1 VKVVLAHKYF
11 YRGGGTATYLF
22 ALMPELEK
30 RGHECIPF
38 TVAYDQ
44 TVPSKYSRYF
54 VSPVAGSSQTHL
66 KDMKKTPW
74 LMLKLLARATWSLEA
89 YRKAL
94 QLCDELK
101 PDIAYVHNLYS
112 YMSPSPIAAFKK
124 RGVPVVMRVSDTS
137 LLCPGLIGWLHGQ
150 VCIHCARNGP
160 WRAFRYRCHK
170 GSLSST
176 AARAFSMQV
185 HRRFRVYDGVDT
197 FVTPSQF
204 MADLL
209 ADGGYGHKPIV
220 CVPSFY
226 PAPKDLNGQVED
238 DYILYFGR
246 IAPEKGLATL
256 VQAFAQAGRGYRL
269 LVAGADVDGETDR
282 LRRLAVNAGSCAI
295 EFAGP
300 QDREDLDELVRRCL
314 FTVIPSQWAE
324 NSPMSVLEAFAHGK
338 PVIGSDI
345 GGIPEQIQHGT
356 GFLFPPGDAQALAE
370 RMRVLFG
377 DPELRR
383 QMGQAARQ
391 RAGAEFGPERHCER
405 LERVFANAPGRR

>member
-1 VKVVLAHKYF
+1 MKVVLAHKYF

-124 RGVPVVMRVSDTS
+124 RGVPVVMRVSDAS
-137 LLCPGLIGWLHGQ
+137 LLCPAYTGWLHGE
-150 VCIHCARNGP
+150 VCVHCARNGP
-160 WRAFRYRCHK
+160 WRGLRYRCHK

-176 AARAFSMQV
+176 AARALSAAV
-185 HRRFRVYDGVDT
+185 HRWLRIYDSVDT

-204 MADLL
+204 MAELL
-209 ADGGYGHKPIV
+209 ASGGYNHKPVV
-220 CVPSFY
+220 CIPSFY
-226 PAPKDLNGQVED
+226 PSRCDLNGQVEG
-238 DYILYFGR
+238 DYVLYFGR
-246 IAPEKGLATL
+246 IAPYKGLATL
-256 VQAFAQAGRGYRL
+256 IRAFIEVGRGYRL
-269 LVAGADVDGETDR
+269 LLAGTDVDGETDR
-282 LRRLAVNAGSCAI
+282 LRRLAVNVDSGAI

-314 FTVIPSQWAE
+314 FTVIPSEWAE

-345 GGIPEQIQHGT
+345 GGIPEQVAEGA
-356 GFLFPPGDAQALAE
+356 GLLFPPGDVQALAE
-370 RMRVLFG
+370 RMSVLLASA
-377 DPELRR
+377 ELRR
-383 QMGQAARQ
+383 EMGQAAWHRV
-391 RAGAEFGPERHCER
+391 RTRFSPERHLDR
-405 LERVFANAPGRR
+405 LERVFGDIHRCC